1 MHILITGGCGFVGS
15 HLCRFLKSKWPDY
28 KITALDNFVRKG
40 SELNVPLLR
49 SMDIDIIRGDIRSQE
64 AFDQMAP
71 FDLMIDAA
79 AEPSV
84 LAGTHGDH
92 RYLIDN
98 NLIGTINCLDACNK
112 NKARLIFIST
122 SRVYP
127 HAKVNELPYKEEE
140 TRYTFTPH
148 TIEGFSEK
156 GIAESFDTHGAKT
169 FYGASKF
176 ASEIFIEEYRTALGL
191 EAIINRCGIIAGPG
205 QMGKVDQGIAVYWA
219 AAYFWKK
226 PLAYFG
232 FNGSGKQVRDFLHIN
247 DLAALIIRQIESPHL
262 FTDAVYQVGGGIE
275 NTLSLLE
282 LTEICQ
288 RISTHKMPM
297 GRQQENRPGDIRIYY
312 SDNGLIESHSGWKPT
327 LGPTEIISDIFDWLE
342 QDEDK
347 LRKVLI

>member
-15 HLCRFLKSKWPDY
+15 HLCRALKTRFPGY
-28 KITALDNFVRKG
+28 KITALDNLVRKG
-40 SELNVPLLR
+40 AELNVPLLQ
-49 SMDIDIIRGDIRSQE
+49 SMDIEIVQGDIRSRE
-64 AFDQMAP
+64 VFAKVNP
-71 FDLMIDAA
+71 FEVMIDAA

-84 LAGTHGDH
+84 LAGTQGDH

-98 NLIGTINCLDACNK
+98 NFNGTLNCLDACIQ

-127 HAKVNELPYKEEE
+127 HSKVNELPYLEED
-140 TRYTFTPH
+140 TRYTFAPSLMKGH
-148 TIEGFSEK
+148 NEK
-156 GIAESFDTHGAKT
+156 GISESFTTNGAKT

-205 QMGKVDQGIAVYWA
+205 QMGKVDQGVAVYWA
-219 AAYFWKK
+219 AAHFWKK

-232 FNGSGKQVRDFLHIN
+232 FNGSGKQVRDFLHID
-247 DLAALIIRQIESPHL
+247 DLTALIIRQIEAPHL
-262 FTDAVYQVGGGIE
+262 FIDAFYQVGGGLQ

-288 RISTHKMPM
+288 RIGQHKMPI
-297 GRQQENRPGDIRIYY
+297 GTRLENRPGDIRIYY
-312 SDNGLIESHSGWKPT
+312 SDNDLIQRRSGWKPT
-327 LGPTEIISDIFDWLE
+327 LGPEQIMSDIFNWIHQE
-342 QDEDK
+342 EDK
-347 LRKVLI
+347 LRNVLI